1 MVRTEFVPRR
11 VQIVVTTHRAI
22 VTAMAEEPP
31 GGFLTLSDL
40 EEAASKNV
48 LEPAWAYVQGGA
60 GEEVTMKANREAF
73 QRKTL
78 RPRALVNVETLD
90 LTTNVLQERVS
101 APFYISP
108 TAYQGLLHPDAE
120 LATARAASSANIL
133 AVFSTISSRSLEE
146 IAQAAPNG
154 PRWFQ
159 LYLQPENATTQ
170 RLVERAEKA
179 GYTALVL
186 TIDAPVFGNRDKTIL
201 GGFNVSS
208 IPLGNGRDVF
218 PPTHPTLRG
227 QLYHTRSEAS
237 ATWDVLDKLRKLT
250 HLPFLVKG
258 ILTREDA
265 QQALDHGANG
275 IIVSNHGG
283 RQLDQAQ
290 ASLDAL
296 PEIVETVGTKAEVYL
311 DGGIR
316 RGSDILIAL
325 ATGAKAVGLGRP
337 VLWALAAG
345 GETGVTRFLALLKED
360 LATTMALT
368 GRRTIAEVDGT
379 LLGTP
384 RH

>member
-1 MVRTEFVPRR
+1 
-11 VQIVVTTHRAI
+11 
-22 VTAMAEEPP
+22 MADELP

-60 GEEVTMKANREAF
+60 GEELAMKANREAF
-73 QRKTL
+73 QRRTL
-78 RPRALVNVETLD
+78 RPRALVNVETLE
-90 LTTNVLQERVS
+90 LTTILLKEKVS

-120 LATARAASSANIL
+120 LATARAASSANVL
-133 AVFSTISSRSLEE
+133 AIFSTISSRSLEE
-146 IAQAAPNG
+146 IAQAAPTG

-170 RLVERAEKA
+170 RLVERADKA

-186 TIDAPVFGNRDKTIL
+186 TVDAPVFGNRDKTIL

-218 PPTHPTLRG
+218 PPTHPTLHG

-237 ATWDVLDKLRKLT
+237 ATWDALDKLRKLT

-258 ILTREDA
+258 ILTPEDA
-265 QQALDHGANG
+265 QHALDHGVEG

-296 PEIVETVGTKAEVYL
+296 PEIVETVGSKVEVYL

-316 RGSDILIAL
+316 RGSDVLIAL
-325 ATGAKAVGLGRP
+325 AMGARAVGLGRP

-345 GETGVTRFLALLKED
+345 GEAGVARLLSLLKED
-360 LATTMALT
+360 LAITMALT
-368 GRRTIAEVDGT
+368 GRRTLAEVDRT
-379 LLGTP
+379 LLGPP
-384 RH
+384 RL

>member
-1 MVRTEFVPRR
+1 VTPHRDIRTM
-11 VQIVVTTHRAI
+11 T
-22 VTAMAEEPP
+22 EEPP

-48 LEPAWAYVQGGA
+48 LEPAWAYVRGGA
-60 GEEVTMKANREAF
+60 GEELTMRANREAF
-73 QRKTL
+73 QRRTL
-78 RPRALVNVETLD
+78 RPRVLVNVENLD
-90 LTTNVLQERVS
+90 LTATLLKEKVS

-133 AVFSTISSRSLEE
+133 AIFSTISSRSLEE
-146 IAQAAPNG
+146 IAQAAPTG

-186 TIDAPVFGNRDKTIL
+186 TVDAPVFGNRDKTIL
-201 GGFNVSS
+201 GGFNVNSV
-208 IPLGNGRDVF
+208 PLGNGRDVF
-218 PPTHPTLRG
+218 PPTHPTLQG

-237 ATWDVLDKLRKLT
+237 ATWDTLDQLRKLT

-265 QQALDHGANG
+265 QLALDHGARG

-283 RQLDQAQ
+283 RQLDQVQ

-296 PEIVETVGTKAEVYL
+296 PEIVETVGGKAEVYL
-311 DGGIR
+311 DGGVR

-345 GETGVTRFLALLKED
+345 GETGVARFLTLLKED
-360 LATTMALT
+360 LATTMALA
-368 GRRTIAEVDGT
+368 GRRTIAEVDRT
-379 LLGTP
+379 LLGPP
-384 RH
+384 RQ

>member
-1 MVRTEFVPRR
+1 MV
-11 VQIVVTTHRAI
+11 
-22 VTAMAEEPP
+22 EEPP

-40 EEAASKNV
+40 EEAASKNA

-60 GEEVTMKANREAF
+60 GEELTMKANREAF
-73 QRKTL
+73 HRRTL

-90 LTTNVLQERVS
+90 LTTNILYEKVS

-120 LATARAASSANIL
+120 LATARAASSAKIL
-133 AVFSTISSRSLEE
+133 AIFSTISSRSLEE
-146 IAQAAPNG
+146 IAQAAPTG

-159 LYLQPENATTQ
+159 LYLQPEYSTTQ

-179 GYTALVL
+179 GYTSLVL
-186 TIDAPVFGNRDKTIL
+186 TVDAPVFGNRDKTIL
-201 GGFNVSS
+201 GGFNVGS
-208 IPLGNGRDVF
+208 IPLGNGPDVF
-218 PPTHPTLRG
+218 PPTHPTLQG

-237 ATWDVLDKLRKLT
+237 ATWDTLDRLRKLT

-265 QQALDHGANG
+265 QQALDHGARG

-296 PEIVETVGTKAEVYL
+296 QEVVETVGAKAEVYL

-316 RGSDILIAL
+316 RGTDILIAL
-325 ATGAKAVGLGRP
+325 ATGAKALGLGRP

-345 GETGVTRFLALLKED
+345 GEAGVARFLALLKED
-360 LATTMALT
+360 LATAMALT
-368 GRRTIAEVDGT
+368 GRRTIAEVDRT
-379 LLGTP
+379 LLGTA
-384 RH
+384 RQ

>member
-1 MVRTEFVPRR
+1 MTD
-11 VQIVVTTHRAI
+11 
-22 VTAMAEEPP
+22 EPP
-31 GGFLTLSDL
+31 GGFLTLSDI
-40 EEAASKNV
+40 EEAASKKV
-48 LEPAWAYVQGGA
+48 PGPAWAYVQGGS
-60 GEEVTMKANREAF
+60 GEEQTMKANREAF

-90 LTTNVLQERVS
+90 LTTILLHEKVS

-120 LATARAASSANIL
+120 LATARAASAASIL
-133 AVFSTISSRSLEE
+133 AIFSTISSRSMED
-146 IAQAAPNG
+146 IAQAAPKG

-159 LYLQPENATTQ
+159 LYLQPEYAITQ
-170 RLVERAEKA
+170 RLVERAERA
-179 GYTALVL
+179 GYTAIVL
-186 TIDAPVFGNRDKTIL
+186 TVDAPVFGNRDQTIL
-201 GGFNVSS
+201 GGFKISS
-208 IPLGNGRDVF
+208 IPLGNGPDIF
-218 PPTHPTLRG
+218 PPTHPTAQG
-227 QLYHTRSEAS
+227 SLYHTRGEAS
-237 ATWDVLDKLRKLT
+237 ATWDILDRFRKQT
-250 HLPFLVKG
+250 GLPFLVKG
-258 ILTREDA
+258 VLTREDA
-265 QQALDHGANG
+265 QHALDHGAQG

-296 PEIVETVGTKAEVYL
+296 PEVVETVGRKAEVYL

-345 GETGVTRFLALLKED
+345 GETGVARFLTLLKED

-368 GRRTIAEVDGT
+368 GRRTIAEVDQT

-384 RH
+384 KS

>member
-1 MVRTEFVPRR
+1 
-11 VQIVVTTHRAI
+11 
-22 VTAMAEEPP
+22 MAEEPP

-40 EEAASKNV
+40 EEAASKNA

-60 GEEVTMKANREAF
+60 GEELTMKANREAF
-73 QRKTL
+73 QRRTL

-90 LTTNVLQERVS
+90 LTSTLLGEKVS
-101 APFYISP
+101 APFYVSP
-108 TAYQGLLHPDAE
+108 TAYQGLLHADAE
-120 LATARAASSANIL
+120 LATARAASSAEIL
-133 AVFSTISSRSLEE
+133 AIFSTISSRSLED
-146 IAQAAPNG
+146 IARAAPKG

-159 LYLQPENATTQ
+159 LYFQPEQATTQ

-179 GYTALVL
+179 GYTAIVL
-186 TIDAPVFGNRDKTIL
+186 TVDAPVFGNRDTTIL

-208 IPLGNGRDVF
+208 IPLGNGPDVF
-218 PPTHPTLRG
+218 PPTHPTAID
-227 QLYHTRSEAS
+227 QLYHNRSEAS
-237 ATWDVLDKLRKLT
+237 ATWDTVDQLRTLA
-250 HLPFLVKG
+250 HLPILVKG
-258 ILTREDA
+258 ILTSEDA
-265 QQALDHGANG
+265 QLALDHGAKG

-296 PEIVETVGTKAEVYL
+296 PEIVETVGAKAAVYL

-325 ATGAKAVGLGRP
+325 AMGAKAVGVGRP

-345 GETGVTRFLALLKED
+345 GEAGVARLLSLLKED
-360 LATTMALT
+360 LAIAMALT
-368 GRRTIAEVDGT
+368 GRRTIAEVDRT

-384 RH
+384 IQ